1 VSDDLLVL
9 GGEPGL
15 DLCRSSGEAAAS
27 VRQCSACYSQCSA
40 CYSQCVAYLRRPGT
54 TQEIQPDVFGQL
66 LSMRTWPPD
75 SFLLGELLARPGHRL
90 DSVWRHDPVRLQ
102 HAEYNARPHKSPT
115 ALQPFSMSRGR

>member
-27 VRQCSACYSQCSA
+27 VRQCSA

-102 HAEYNARPHKSPT
+102 HAEYDARPHKSPT